1 MKKYC
6 SKCGNKLENMTV
18 GLRCKS
24 CGIFI
29 DMQGKEHIIHE
40 KPFAQPMPKI
50 DRGYNQGYTQA
61 LLNLQEHINQDLY
74 DDMRKHKMSF
84 NYKNIQAFIQCFI
97 ENRHVLRD
105 MPSTFIR
112 VENDEKGKPNFKLY
126 IG

>member
-24 CGIFI
+24 CGIFV

-40 KPFAQPMPKI
+40 KPFAPPMSKI
-50 DRGYNQGYTQA
+50 DSVFNQGYTQA
-61 LLNLQEHINQDLY
+61 LLDLQQHIDTSLY
-74 DDMRKHKMSF
+74 NDMRKHKMAF

-105 MPSTFIR
+105 FPTAFIR
-112 VENDEKGKPNFKLY
+112 VEKDEKDKPCFKLY